1 MTTEH
6 FDLANPV
13 TKVDDIP
20 DYEMYSQT
28 IDSLNKR
35 FGNRLFDCT
44 FQDRKSTRLNSSH
57 LRESR
62 MPSSA

>member
-28 IDSLNKR
+28 INSLNKR
-35 FGNRLFDCT
+35 FGNRVL
-44 FQDRKSTRLNSSH
+44 KGIKI
-57 LRESR
+57 
-62 MPSSA
+62 